1 MIAEPRIMIVA
12 GEASGDKYG
21 AWLTEE
27 MRLRLPAAR
36 FYGMGGKLMREAGVG
51 TLVDADEMAV
61 FGLVEIIAHA
71 GTIWRAYH
79 LLKKEFTA
87 NRPDLL
93 ILIDYQEFNQLLAA
107 AAKRAGVT
115 VLFYISPQVWAWRP
129 GRVKKMARI
138 VDRMAVLFPFEVPLY
153 ERVGVPVTYVGHPL
167 LDIVRPTLTRDEA
180 FYRFGLD
187 PSRRVVG
194 LFPGSRRSELK
205 NLFATII
212 DSARLLRERHPDI
225 QLVLP
230 LAPSFRRE
238 ELESL
243 LKAAALH
250 VTIVEGLTYD
260 VMQLCAAVI
269 SVSGTVTLELALMAV
284 PMVIIYRVS
293 ELTYQIGRRLVRIE
307 HAGICNIVAG
317 ERVVMELIQGE
328 AQPPAIAA
336 EISRILDDSGY
347 RTQIRAKLAGVRAKL
362 GSGGCSA
369 RLAEVA
375 VTMLER
381 REGEE

>member
-36 FYGMGGKLMREAGVG
+36 FYGMGGKLMREAGGG

>member
-212 DSARLLRERHPDI
+212 DSARLLRERYPDI